1 MAKDKTELTMNAL
14 ASLCKRRGFIFQSSE
29 IYGGINGFWDY
40 GPLGA
45 ELKRN
50 IREAG
55 WKAVVQGREN
65 VVGLESGATIAVG
78 GKLKGFPPRFYLYF
92 RASQLFMGEAD
103 IRVPASGA
111 LCHVRRSYTGVVG
124 GLRVVIPLLR
134 HLRLNL
140 EAGGG
145 SLFSYNRYFED
156 GLNVEYQE
164 DLVVAELGAGLNW
177 RMYRWLSLGLMYGYT
192 FVAEEER
199 GDLIATMLEEADH
212 GSSLGWSRLAATLG
226 FHF

>member
-1 MAKDKTELTMNAL
+1 MNA
-14 ASLCKRRGFIFQSSE
+14 RRWTGLTVFLFSTGAGFFGQAE
-29 IYGGINGFWDY
+29 ARGTHFLVEPYTGMVFNQGFS
-40 GPLGA
+40 
-45 ELKRN
+45 
-50 IREAG
+50 
-55 WKAVVQGREN
+55 REN

-199 GDLIATMLEEADH
+199 GDLIATMLEEADQ
-212 GSSLGWSRLAATLG
+212 GSSLGWSRLAVTLG